1 MGLIKA
7 ALGSLNQVVGDQFK
21 EFITCPPVA
30 NDVIIQRGTVQHGD
44 ANKTFTEGVISNG
57 SGIAVPDGM
66 AMMIVDNGKIV
77 EFTAEPG
84 TFTYDSSSEPSIFC
98 GGLGHGLLESIKT
111 IGSRITYGGQPAKDQ
126 RVYYVNIKKI
136 PGLTYGSQNPVDV
149 KDRDFGITKIRYNG
163 MYEVRVADP
172 AILVA
177 NLVGANPSD
186 TLKLNDIFTSEGD
199 TSMLKQVFNSNMNTL
214 ITTAFIQNNI
224 SYTEISMYVP
234 QILAQLNEALNPTW
248 GSNYGLTIENL
259 TCVISPTDASSQA
272 NMDMAHKFAEKQG
285 MANIYSNNMQGALG
299 SDIGEALKNAASN
312 DAGVMVGFAGFNNVA
327 TAAGN
332 IMGSVM
338 QPQQPAAPA
347 QPAAPVPPVAPQ
359 APVEPVAP
367 VAPVAPEA
375 PVAPAEPVAPVAP
388 EVPAAPEAP
397 VAPPAE

>member
-44 ANKTFTEGVISNG
+44 ANNTFTEGVISNG

-84 TFTYDSSSEPSIFC
+84 TFTYDSSSEPSIFY

-136 PGLTYGSQNPVDV
+136 PGLTYGSQNPIDV

-172 AILVA
+172 AILIA
-177 NLVGANPSD
+177 NLVGANPKD

-199 TSMLKQVFNSNMNTL
+199 TSMLKQVFNSL
-214 ITTAFIQNNI
+214 H
-224 SYTEISMYVP
+224 V
-234 QILAQLNEALNPTW
+234 
-248 GSNYGLTIENL
+248 
-259 TCVISPTDASSQA
+259 V
-272 NMDMAHKFAEKQG
+272 
-285 MANIYSNNMQGALG
+285 
-299 SDIGEALKNAASN
+299 
-312 DAGVMVGFAGFNNVA
+312 V
-327 TAAGN
+327 
-332 IMGSVM
+332 
-338 QPQQPAAPA
+338 
-347 QPAAPVPPVAPQ
+347 
-359 APVEPVAP
+359 
-367 VAPVAPEA
+367 
-375 PVAPAEPVAPVAP
+375 
-388 EVPAAPEAP
+388 
-397 VAPPAE
+397 